1 VAIDREETL
10 RKAEKLLRQGRLD
23 AAIAEYARVAETH
36 PGDLA
41 TVNKLGELYQRA
53 GRTADAITCFGRV
66 ADHWLLEGLHA
77 KATSHYK
84 KILKLNPND
93 EAAMLQIVESTAQQG
108 LLPEAKTYLRAALDR
123 RLARGDERGA
133 DELML
138 RLADL
143 DPNDFE
149 AWLAG
154 LRIRVRDNPEA
165 DLAPV
170 LRDAIA
176 KLDGKGRS
184 DEADALTLS
193 VIELDPDDVPA
204 RVRASRAAMRRG
216 DYANARDLLQ
226 DPASSESYDVALIA
240 AELALAEGED
250 TASRRTWFERLLV
263 LDRVRAA
270 SDLVAFGD
278 RLVAEDVD
286 ASYACVEVLADHH
299 AVAAEFREAT
309 DLVSRFLTVAP
320 KHLPALLRLVE
331 LCVDGDFDAELTDA
345 QGRLADVY
353 LEVGQY
359 LQARVIGEDLLSRDP
374 RSTVQR
380 DRLHR
385 ALVALGESDPDAAIT
400 ELLGFAEEALHDDL
414 PVAAPSPPLTP
425 PVEEPDFAGGTTIPV
440 ASFGVDSPVDDV
452 IESPWVDDSPAF
464 QAADLGGLAAE
475 PDLPVSVVPAPVAAA
490 EPAVQPSAIER
501 PAIEAPAIELREIES
516 QAVEPQA
523 VEPQTVEPQAVERPA
538 VETRA
543 VEPEPVDTEAAESE
557 AVVAAS
563 PPKGKGARG
572 KARKAAKTS
581 SPTPKSAPPPVV
593 EPVEEIDLSREIDL
607 TAALDALS
615 LEDDDEGA
623 QEESA
628 DGPESDAEAG
638 TETRAETDDTAVS
651 VSAAA
656 AAVSAAAAAK
666 AAASAASAA
675 AAAAEALLSAPT
687 PEWGRHVQGQGGHDS
702 GGGSGAPVFDAAANL
717 NFGSGA
723 TDGIYDGI
731 DDGIDEGIEEGAEEG
746 AGGDEDDL
754 ESVFEGL
761 REQAADSLAELP
773 QTDQSLRLLGMADTY
788 QAAGMIDEARGALEQ
803 AAADPR
809 YRFKAA
815 LALGRLFWR
824 EGRAGD
830 AIGWL
835 EQASEAPA
843 PTPDD
848 GHAVLYELAEKLE
861 ETGENTRALA
871 VLLDLVAEQ
880 EDYRDARARID
891 RLVRLQAAQP

>member
-53 GRTADAITCFGRV
+53 GQTADAITCYGRV

-93 EAAMLQIVESTAQQG
+93 ESAMLQIVESTAQQG

-176 KLDGKGRS
+176 KLDAKGRS

-193 VIELDPDDVPA
+193 VIELDPDDVQA
-204 RVRASRAAMRRG
+204 RVRAARAAMRRG
-216 DYANARDLLQ
+216 DHAAARAVLQ
-226 DPASSESYDVALIA
+226 DPESSDSYDVALIA
-240 AELALAEGED
+240 AELALAEGENA
-250 TASRRTWFERLLV
+250 ASRRTWFERLLV
-263 LDRVRAA
+263 LDKVRAA

-286 ASYACVEVLADHH
+286 ASYACIEVLADHH
-299 AVAAEFREAT
+299 AVASEFREST
-309 DLVSRFLTVAP
+309 DLVSRFLTASP

-359 LQARVIGEDLLSRDP
+359 LQARVISEDLLSRDP
-374 RSTVQR
+374 RSAVQR

-385 ALVALGESDPDAAIT
+385 ALVAQGESDPDAVIT
-400 ELLGFAEEALHDDL
+400 ELLGFAEEALHNDL
-414 PVAAPSPPLTP
+414 PVAAPAPPLTP

-440 ASFGVDSPVDDV
+440 ASFGVDSPVDDAL
-452 IESPWVDDSPAF
+452 ESPWVDDSPAF

-475 PDLPVSVVPAPVAAA
+475 PDLPVPPPAALQPSAPPPPAPLPPEPLSPELSEPAVEAAVVEAHAARTEAAPPEVAAA
-490 EPAVQPSAIER
+490 EAEPLPVSAPPA
-501 PAIEAPAIELREIES
+501 
-516 QAVEPQA
+516 
-523 VEPQTVEPQAVERPA
+523 
-538 VETRA
+538 
-543 VEPEPVDTEAAESE
+543 
-557 AVVAAS
+557 
-563 PPKGKGARG
+563 PKGKGARG
-572 KARKAAKTS
+572 KSRKPVKAA
-581 SPTPKSAPPPVV
+581 
-593 EPVEEIDLSREIDL
+593 EPVAKPAPLPVIEPVDDFDLSGEIDL

-615 LEDDDEGA
+615 REEDEPHEEHEEHDER
-623 QEESA
+623 EEDA
-628 DGPESDAEAG
+628 ERAEGPEGDADANAG
-638 TETRAETDDTAVS
+638 ADDTAAR
-651 VSAAA
+651 AAA
-656 AAVSAAAAAK
+656 AAASAAVAATA
-666 AAASAASAA
+666 AASAA
-675 AAAAEALLSAPT
+675 AAAAAAAQALVSAPT
-687 PEWGRHVQGQGGHDS
+687 PEWARNVQGQGGPD
-702 GGGSGAPVFDAAANL
+702 GGSGSGAPVFDAAANL
-717 NFGSGA
+717 
-723 TDGIYDGI
+723 YR
-731 DDGIDEGIEEGAEEG
+731 GAEDDEPTG
-746 AGGDEDDL
+746 GDGNGDEDDL
-754 ESVFEGL
+754 ESVFEDL
-761 REQAADSLAELP
+761 RERAADSLAELP

-788 QAAGMIDEARGALEQ
+788 QAAGMMDEARAALEQ

-809 YRFKAA
+809 YRFRAA

-824 EGRAGD
+824 EGRASD
-830 AIGWL
+830 ALGWL

-848 GHAVLYELAEKLE
+848 GRAVLYELAEKLE

-880 EDYRDARARID
+880 EDYRDARARIE

>member
-53 GRTADAITCFGRV
+53 GQTADAITCYGRV

-93 EAAMLQIVESTAQQG
+93 ESAMLQIVESTAQQG

-176 KLDGKGRS
+176 KLDAKGRS

-193 VIELDPDDVPA
+193 VIELDPDDVQA
-204 RVRASRAAMRRG
+204 RVRAARAAMRRG
-216 DYANARDLLQ
+216 DHAAARAVLQ
-226 DPASSESYDVALIA
+226 DPESSDSYDVALIA
-240 AELALAEGED
+240 AELALAEGEN
-250 TASRRTWFERLLV
+250 AVSRRTWFERLLA
-263 LDRVRAA
+263 LDKVRAA

-286 ASYACVEVLADHH
+286 ASYACIEVLADHH
-299 AVAAEFREAT
+299 AVASEFREAT
-309 DLVSRFLTVAP
+309 DLVSRFLTASP

-359 LQARVIGEDLLSRDP
+359 FQARVIGEDLLSRDP
-374 RSTVQR
+374 RSAVQR

-385 ALVALGESDPDAAIT
+385 ALVAQGESDPDAVIT
-400 ELLGFAEEALHDDL
+400 ELLGFAEEALHNDL
-414 PVAAPSPPLTP
+414 PVAAPAPPLTP

-440 ASFGVDSPVDDV
+440 ASFGVESPVDDAL
-452 IESPWVDDSPAF
+452 ESPWVDDSPAF

-475 PDLPVSVVPAPVAAA
+475 PDLPVPPQAAPQSSAPPPPAPLPPAPLPPEPLPPELS
-490 EPAVQPSAIER
+490 EPAVE
-501 PAIEAPAIELREIES
+501 PAVVEPAVVEAQAAGAA
-516 QAVEPQA
+516 QAVEAHAAEAQA
-523 VEPQTVEPQAVERPA
+523 SA
-538 VETRA
+538 
-543 VEPEPVDTEAAESE
+543 PEAEAAEAEPLPVS
-557 AVVAAS
+557 APPA
-563 PPKGKGARG
+563 PKGKGARG
-572 KARKAAKTS
+572 KGRKPVKAA
-581 SPTPKSAPPPVV
+581 
-593 EPVEEIDLSREIDL
+593 EPVAKPAPMPVIEPVDDFDLSGEIDL

-615 LEDDDEGA
+615 REEHEEHEEHEEDAERA
-623 QEESA
+623 E
-628 DGPESDAEAG
+628 GPEGDAEANAG
-638 TETRAETDDTAVS
+638 ADDTAAR
-651 VSAAA
+651 AAA
-656 AAVSAAAAAK
+656 AAASAAVAATA
-666 AAASAASAA
+666 AASAA
-675 AAAAEALLSAPT
+675 AAAAAAAQALVSSAPT
-687 PEWGRHVQGQGGHDS
+687 PEWGRNVQGQGGPDAGAGAS
-702 GGGSGAPVFDAAANL
+702 APVFDAAANL
-717 NFGSGA
+717 
-723 TDGIYDGI
+723 YR
-731 DDGIDEGIEEGAEEG
+731 GAEDDEPTG
-746 AGGDEDDL
+746 GDGDEDDL

-761 REQAADSLAELP
+761 RERAADSLAEMP

-788 QAAGMIDEARGALEQ
+788 QAAGMMDEARAALEQ

-809 YRFKAA
+809 YRFRAA

-824 EGRAGD
+824 EGRASD
-830 AIGWL
+830 ALGWL

-848 GHAVLYELAEKLE
+848 GRAVLYELAEKLE

-880 EDYRDARARID
+880 EDYRDARARIE